1 MLKNVCFV
9 MTAIAGLVL
18 ATGSFAADKPLA
30 DRHFNYGAQCATCH
44 ATKMPAT
51 GTRVKNETCLA
62 CHGSYEKLA
71 EKNKN
76 EEPNP
81 HRTHLGNVRCSDC
94 HSGHGTPRLVCND
107 CPKFNLKTK

>member
-44 ATKMPAT
+44 AGCLYRAPQKKITASAAVFFRPKERAD
-51 GTRVKNETCLA
+51 RKN
-62 CHGSYEKLA
+62 GRQI
-71 EKNKN
+71 
-76 EEPNP
+76 
-81 HRTHLGNVRCSDC
+81 RTADS
-94 HSGHGTPRLVCND
+94 
-107 CPKFNLKTK
+107 